1 MTHNYEDAERRQ
13 HSEEHSLL
21 IRLLDGQNELK
32 KDMANQHEVIEVA
45 ISDKLE
51 KHCAD
56 KHKSYEP
63 DHDEQHKRGGAYMRR
78 IDSMWD
84 NAFKAIGIFL
94 LISLG
99 YGILVVMKAKGLP
112 I

>member
-1 MTHNYEDAERRQ
+1 MTDYEDDRRQ
-13 HSEEHSLL
+13 HIDEHIDEHSLL
-21 IRLLDGQNELK
+21 LRLLDGQNELK
-32 KDMANQHEVIEVA
+32 KDMSNQHEVIAVA
-45 ISDKLE
+45 IKA
-51 KHCAD
+51 HCID
-56 KHKSYEP
+56 KHKAYEP